1 MKIFACLRYSF
12 ARASLSDARSKLS
25 HSIESEKPSV
35 VIVEPKKRSELAA
48 AAVDAEKC
56 EMPGQQRR
64 QSQPEKRREPNEYV
78 RRIEVFRLVRRNI
91 VQARGRER
99 RSKAAKLCNRNG
111 KEKEMKS
118 YQFRPSNEQ
127 ILHSLRKTLNS
138 EESSC

>member
-12 ARASLSDARSKLS
+12 ARARVSDARSKLS

-35 VIVEPKKRSELAA
+35 VIVEPEKRSELAA
-48 AAVDAEKC
+48 AAVDAEVEKC

-91 VQARGRER
+91 VQARGREKQR
-99 RSKAAKLCNRNG
+99 GEAV
-111 KEKEMKS
+111 
-118 YQFRPSNEQ
+118 
-127 ILHSLRKTLNS
+127 
-138 EESSC
+138 